1 MAYSIRGMVCASTV
15 ANRGD
20 IWPPTNSIPRPRPAT
35 GAISTASC
43 KPSLRIKS
51 GDIATIHC
59 VSGSAEILPGEPFN
73 VLPEHREILG
83 KLKPHLGRHIL
94 TGPVYV
100 EGAERGDALAVEV
113 LDIKFRTN
121 WGWNVQRP
129 LAGTLPEDFPFYR
142 LTHIPIDSNR
152 GVCTMPWGLEIELKP
167 FFGIMGVAPP
177 PEWGQ
182 CSSIEPRAFGG
193 NIDNKHFQVGT
204 TVYLPVF
211 ADGGLFSTGDGHGV
225 QGDGEVNLT
234 ALETSLSGTFRFTVR
249 KDMKLNNPRAE
260 TATHWITHGFDHDL
274 DDAAKEALRDM
285 IRLISR
291 QDRPQRRRR
300 LHAVQPAGRPARH
313 PDGRRQQGHPLHDR
327 QEGDRRVKPSTTSL
341 APGASKLVAGIR
353 GQPAQRVSAGTATRA
368 ACCSTHRAAR

>member
-1 MAYSIRGMVCASTV
+1 MATHELHSSPETCHWGYFDSQL
-15 ANRGD
+15 
-20 IWPPTNSIPRPRPAT
+20 
-35 GAISTASC
+35 

-121 WGWNVQRP
+121 WGWNAQRP

-152 GVCTMPWGLEIELKP
+152 GVATMPWGLEIDLKP

-211 ADGGLFSTGDGHGV
+211 AEGGLFSTGDGHGV

-249 KDMKLNNPRAE
+249 KDM
-260 TATHWITHGFDHDL
+260 
-274 DDAAKEALRDM
+274 
-285 IRLISR
+285 
-291 QDRPQRRRR
+291 
-300 LHAVQPAGRPARH
+300 
-313 PDGRRQQGHPLHDR
+313 
-327 QEGDRRVKPSTTSL
+327 
-341 APGASKLVAGIR
+341 
-353 GQPAQRVSAGTATRA
+353 
-368 ACCSTHRAAR
+368 

>member
-1 MAYSIRGMVCASTV
+1 MATHELHSSPDTCHWGYFDSQL
-15 ANRGD
+15 
-20 IWPPTNSIPRPRPAT
+20 
-35 GAISTASC
+35 

-59 VSGSAEILPGEPFN
+59 VSGSREILPKPPMN
-73 VLPEHREILG
+73 VLPEHLEILG
-83 KLKPHLGRHIL
+83 KLTPHLGRHIL

-129 LAGTLPEDFPFYR
+129 LMGTLPEDFPFYR

-152 GVCTMPWGLEIELKP
+152 GVCTMPWGTEIELRP

-193 NIDNKHFQVGT
+193 NIDNKHFQVGS

-211 ADGGLFSTGDGHGV
+211 AEGGLFSTGDGHGV

-260 TATHWITHGFDHDL
+260 TATHWITHGFDQDL

-285 IRLISR
+285 IRLISAKTGLSAADAYMLCSL
-291 QDRPQRRRR
+291 QAD
-300 LHAVQPAGRPARH
+300 LHVTQTV
-313 PDGRRQQGHPLHDR
+313 DGN
-327 QEGDRRVKPSTTSL
+327 K
-341 APGASKLVAGIR
+341 GIHCMIAKKVI
-353 GQPAQRVSAGTATRA
+353 GG
-368 ACCSTHRAAR
+368 